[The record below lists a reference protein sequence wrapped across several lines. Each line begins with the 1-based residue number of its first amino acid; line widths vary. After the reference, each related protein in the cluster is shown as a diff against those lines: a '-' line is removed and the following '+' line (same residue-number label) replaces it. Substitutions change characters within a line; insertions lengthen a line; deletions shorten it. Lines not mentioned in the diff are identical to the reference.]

1 MRLLIMLLSTLRKQ
15 ECAMSN
21 TFKELSAKAAQM
33 EREGNTSAARRC
45 WKKAEAYANNKL
57 NANWCSA
64 RAGFCLSRYAMSQ

>member
-1 MRLLIMLLSTLRKQ
+1 MN
-15 ECAMSN
+15 N

-33 EREGNTSAARRC
+33 EREGNVSAARRC

-64 RAGFCLSRYAMSQ
+64 RADFCLSRHAMHTEAQ